1 MARTFKRSSVALAV
15 LTLLLER
22 PMHPYE
28 MQRLIKE
35 RGKNQVIN
43 VQQRASLYQTIA
55 QLQRAGLIA
64 VHKTAHQDGLPDKT
78 IYKITKQGHETAVI
92 WLREMLATPAQA
104 FPEFPAAV
112 SFLPLLRPEDA
123 LQQLQTRAA
132 TLSKRVAEIDAEM
145 ADLKPKLDRLFLLES
160 EYLKTTIQAELTWV
174 QAVVADL
181 KRGKLTW
188 TEDWM
193 KSEG

>member
-1 MARTFKRSSVALAV
+1 MARAFKRSPVALAV
-15 LTLLLER
+15 LTLLLEKA
-22 PMHPYE
+22 MHPYE

-35 RGKNQVIN
+35 RGKDQVIN

-64 VHKTAHQDGLPDKT
+64 FHKTAHQEGLPDKT
-78 IYKITKQGHETAVI
+78 IYKITQQGHETAVA
-92 WLREMLATPAQA
+92 WLREMLAAPAQT
-104 FPEFPAAV
+104 FPEFPAAL

-123 LQQLQTRAA
+123 LQQLQSRAA
-132 TLSKRVAEIDAEM
+132 ALSKRVAEIDAEM
-145 ADLKPKLDRLFLLES
+145 AELKPKLDRLFLLES
-160 EYLKTTIQAELTWV
+160 EYLRTTTQAELTWV
-174 QAVVADL
+174 QAVITDL

-193 KSEG
+193 RSEG